1 MLLSAASLFLSASLL
16 AVAEAASLTL
26 GDCRLEAD
34 VAGSTIHSS
43 CALHTPGEPPASS
56 SSSTGHSIS
65 SSSAHLGWLQELLP
79 PSSCL
84 EFSGGA
90 RDEGSYARNLTHDIG
105 FSNGLS
111 VAFWLR
117 WRSMCDACHEGAF
130 WISDTGGTR
139 FLFLDFR
146 RDYNCLQIN
155 TETKSNNKKASDL
168 DTACPAITDG
178 SFHHFVVT
186 RNADGSNVAVFLDG
200 TQLLM
205 TQNDGYGGW
214 AVGAGDL
221 IVGGLL
227 DNANVYTLSDM
238 AIADFRVY
246 TAQLTAAQAVAIM
259 AGDGSADVARG
270 ALALRLRLE
279 DGPNATALV
288 DSSGHE
294 RSLQLLGPP
303 ATWLARPGRPLPPGW
318 PMPPYTTLFA
328 FTPSSPIRQVI
339 DGALLTRRVLR
350 LRATT
355 RAGTSAE
362 MAMVDGMSILQQV
375 IDSAWVGP
383 YPGHGETD
391 EYKFFSGES
400 ADGIP
405 IVAYNDHDI
414 ALYGDACSPEPSG
427 CSGHQDSF
435 SGTPYGLLRYSQ
447 PTPGNQVDYGM
458 CCANS
463 PPSSWSATAQAHMMS
478 IIVKLEARLA

>member
-1 MLLSAASLFLSASLL
+1 M
-16 AVAEAASLTL
+16 AVAEAASLIL

-34 VAGSTIHSS
+34 AAGSTIHST
-43 CALHTPGEPPASS
+43 CALRTTGESPASS
-56 SSSTGHSIS
+56 SSSTGYFPASS
-65 SSSAHLGWLQELLP
+65 SSSAHLGRIQELLP

-84 EFSGGA
+84 EFSGGS
-90 RDEGSYARNLTHDIG
+90 RGEGSYASNLTHDIV
-105 FSNGLS
+105 FSNGVS
-111 VAFWLR
+111 VAFWLQ
-117 WRSMCDACHEGAF
+117 WRSMCAACHEGAF

-155 TETKSNNKKASDL
+155 TETKSNNRKASNL
-168 DTACPAITDG
+168 DASCPAIADG
-178 SFHHFVVT
+178 SFHHIVVT
-186 RNADGSNVAVFLDG
+186 RNADGSNVAVYLDG
-200 TQLLM
+200 TQVPM

-214 AVGAGDL
+214 TVGAGDL

-227 DNANVYTLSDM
+227 DDGNVYTLSDM

-270 ALALRLRLE
+270 ALAVRLRLE

-303 ATWLARPGRPLPPGW
+303 ATWLARPGRPPPPGW
-318 PMPPYTTLFA
+318 PMPPSLPPYTTLFD
-328 FTPSSPIRQVI
+328 FSRSSPIRQVI
-339 DGALLTRRVLR
+339 DGALLSRTVLR

-355 RAGTSAE
+355 RAGTIAE
-362 MAMVDGMSILQQV
+362 MPMVDGMSTLQAV
-375 IDSAWVGP
+375 IDSAWLGP
-383 YPGHGETD
+383 YPGHSETD
-391 EYKFFSGES
+391 EYKLFSGES
-400 ADGIP
+400 AEGTP
-405 IVAYNDHDI
+405 LVAYNDHDI
-414 ALYGDACSPEPSG
+414 GVYGDACSPTPSG
-427 CSGHQDSF
+427 CTGHQDSY
-435 SGTPYGLLRYSQ
+435 SGTPYGLLRYSP

-463 PPSSWSATAQAHMMS
+463 PPTSWSPTAQAHMTS
-478 IIVKLEARLA
+478 IVVKLEARLA